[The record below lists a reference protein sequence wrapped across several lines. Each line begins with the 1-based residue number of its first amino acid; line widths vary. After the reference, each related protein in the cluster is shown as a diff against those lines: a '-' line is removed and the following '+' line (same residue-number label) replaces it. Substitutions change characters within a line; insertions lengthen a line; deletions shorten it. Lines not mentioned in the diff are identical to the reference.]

1 MIRESVFFS
10 QYSSPVGQL
19 LLISDGTYLTHLCPV
34 HLPLHCQKNIHLPL
48 FDTPKEKSSH
58 SLLHTHPNG
67 YTPRLFS
74 SNNASQS
81 YFDLSDLP
89 TTNLPLF
96 SVIKQALNAYFAGME
111 PKNIHALLHPNGTP
125 FQLWVWQALQ
135 KIPYG
140 TLTTYGTLAKCYQE
154 ETGKMMSA
162 QAVGGAVGRNP
173 IMIFIPCHRVIGT
186 NGFRQGYAYG
196 ASTKKTLLET
206 EGIFLK

>member
-34 HLPLHCQKNIHLPL
+34 HLPLHCQKNIRLPL

-58 SLLHTHPNG
+58 SHPNE

-96 SVIKQALNAYFAGME
+96 SVIKQALNTYFAGME

-196 ASTKKTLLET
+196 ASIKKTLLET